1 MDTRLMKQIKDILKE
16 FPQYWNGEEL
26 QRPIVIDDLKSYNA
40 LLISALL
47 KNQKIRENYSVKAG
61 DVVIFKVQEFIDIL
75 RYKDY
80 WADSYTKYSNTI
92 GLSSEGKYLQ
102 YNTDVVLDFPYKDC
116 VLEGGMTKED
126 TGKEEVFYNEVIA
139 RDEIDTLLSPKALVN
154 VKKYDTDGEHTVDSF
169 SDEDNLI
176 IKGNNLLALHSL
188 KERYAGKV
196 KLVYIDVPYNTEG
209 DSFKYNDRFSRTTWL
224 TFIKNRVEIA
234 KELLSEEGVFLIQ
247 ISFHQYPYLRVL
259 LDDKQ
264 VLGED
269 CHLLD
274 ITTLVRH
281 PDRTL
286 TGDKE
291 FNDVTEFTLVYA
303 KNKEFKMPKKEI
315 KKTNEDYVYSVE
327 FLDTPSETKKL
338 GKKTVEIYLPDEI
351 KIIKGN
357 PNNEGLKT
365 TSIRGSIREKNSSGR
380 FYVSHIEPLI
390 KEYPSGTIFKVP
402 DMGDDSLD
410 YRLFSTPKE
419 GLKNGYYFQGMPQ
432 SSAVTKKP
440 YPNFVDF
447 IQEYNLV
454 NNEGVYEFRNG
465 KKPEKYIK
473 YYIDMFTSKD
483 DIVLDFFM
491 GSATTQAVAMK
502 MNRRFI
508 GIEQM
513 DYINTVSVP
522 RLQKVIEGEQGGI
535 SKDVNWQ
542 GGGSFVYA
550 ELMEFNQLY
559 MDKIDQV
566 STKEELADLWNEL
579 DNNADLNFQLDKEKL
594 VNELL
599 KENDEEEGSI
609 TFNDL
614 TFDEQKE
621 IFKKAFDKNQLYVPY
636 SEIEDTNVII
646 SDSDKS
652 FNYSFYNGE
661 VE

>member
-1 MDTRLMKQIKDILKE
+1 MDTRLMQQIKAILKE
-16 FPQYWNGEEL
+16 FPQYWDGEEL
-26 QRPIVIDDLKSYNA
+26 QRSIVIDDLKSYDA

-80 WADSYTKYSNTI
+80 WADSYTQYANTI
-92 GLSSEGKYLQ
+92 GLASEGKYLQ

-126 TGKEEVFYNEVIA
+126 VGKEEVFYNEVIA
-139 RDEIDTLLSPKALVN
+139 RDEIDTLLAPKAFVN
-154 VKKYDTDGEHTVDSF
+154 VKKYDADGEHETDSF

-196 KLVYIDVPYNTEG
+196 KMIYIDVPYNTEG

-224 TFIKNRVEIA
+224 TFIKNRIEVA
-234 KELLSEEGVFLIQ
+234 KELLSENGVFLIQ

-264 VLGED
+264 ILGED

-274 ITTLVRH
+274 ITSLVRH

-291 FNDVTEFTLVYA
+291 FNDVTEFTLVYS
-303 KNKEFKMPKKEI
+303 KNKDFKMPKKEI
-315 KKTNEDYVYSVE
+315 QKTNKDYIYSVD
-327 FLDTPSETKKL
+327 FSDNPSEIKYLGNKKI
-338 GKKTVEIYLPDEI
+338 EIYLPDKV
-351 KIIKGN
+351 KIVKQK
-357 PNNEGLKT
+357 PHDRGLKT

-380 FYVSHIEPLI
+380 FYVSYIEPLI
-390 KEYPSGTIFKVP
+390 NEYPNGTFFKVP
-402 DMGDDSLD
+402 DMGDDYLD
-410 YRLFSTPKE
+410 YRIFSTPKE

-432 SSAVTKKP
+432 SSTITKKP
-440 YPNFVDF
+440 YPNFIDF
-447 IQEYNLV
+447 VQEYNLV

-473 YYIDMFTSKD
+473 YYMEMFSSKN

-513 DYINTVSVP
+513 DYIHTVSVP

-550 ELMEFNQLY
+550 ELMELNQVF
-559 MDKIDQV
+559 MNKIDQ
-566 STKEELADLWNEL
+566 SATKEDLAALWEELA
-579 DNNADLNFQLDKEKL
+579 NNADLNFQLDKEKL
-594 VNELL
+594 TAELV
-599 KENDEEEGSI
+599 KAHDEEAGSL

-614 TFDEQKE
+614 TFEKQKE
-621 IFKKAFDKNQLYVPY
+621 IFKQALDKNQLYVPY
-636 SEIEDTNVII
+636 SEIEDKKVVL
-646 SDSDKS
+646 SDNDKA
-652 FNYSFYNGE
+652 FNHSFYSNKGE
-661 VE
+661 

>member
-1 MDTRLMKQIKDILKE
+1 MDTRLMQQIKAILKE
-16 FPQYWNGEEL
+16 FPQYWDGEEL
-26 QRPIVIDDLKSYNA
+26 QRSIVIDDLKSYDA

-80 WADSYTKYSNTI
+80 WADSYTQYANTI
-92 GLSSEGKYLQ
+92 GLASEGKYLQ

-126 TGKEEVFYNEVIA
+126 VGKEEVFYNEVIA
-139 RDEIDTLLSPKALVN
+139 RDEIDTLLAPKAFVN
-154 VKKYDTDGEHTVDSF
+154 VKKYDADGEHETDSF

-196 KLVYIDVPYNTEG
+196 KMIYIDVPYNTEG

-224 TFIKNRVEIA
+224 TFIKNRIEVA
-234 KELLSEEGVFLIQ
+234 KELLSENGVFLIQ

-264 VLGED
+264 ILGED

-274 ITTLVRH
+274 ITSLVRH

-291 FNDVTEFTLVYA
+291 FNDVTEFTLVYS
-303 KNKEFKMPKKEI
+303 KNKDFKMPKKEI
-315 KKTNEDYVYSVE
+315 QKTNKDYIYSVD
-327 FLDTPSETKKL
+327 FSDNPSEIKYLGNKKI
-338 GKKTVEIYLPDEI
+338 EIYLPDKV
-351 KIIKGN
+351 KIVKQK
-357 PNNEGLKT
+357 PHDRGLKT

-380 FYVSHIEPLI
+380 FYVSYIEPLI
-390 KEYPSGTIFKVP
+390 NEYPNGTFFKVP
-402 DMGDDSLD
+402 DMGDDYLD
-410 YRLFSTPKE
+410 YRIFSTPKE

-432 SSAVTKKP
+432 SSTITKKP
-440 YPNFVDF
+440 YPNFIDF
-447 IQEYNLV
+447 VQEYNLV

-473 YYIDMFTSKD
+473 YYMEMFSSKN

-513 DYINTVSVP
+513 DYIHTVSVP

-550 ELMEFNQLY
+550 ELMELNQVF
-559 MDKIDQV
+559 MNKIDQ
-566 STKEELADLWNEL
+566 SATKEDLAALWEELA
-579 DNNADLNFQLDKEKL
+579 NNADLNFQLDKEKL
-594 VNELL
+594 TAELV
-599 KENDEEEGSI
+599 KAHDEEAGSL

-614 TFDEQKE
+614 TFEEQKE
-621 IFKKAFDKNQLYVPY
+621 IFKQALDKNQLYVPY
-636 SEIEDTNVII
+636 SEIEDKKVVL
-646 SDSDKS
+646 SDNDKA
-652 FNYSFYNGE
+652 FNHSFYSNKGE
-661 VE
+661 